1 MGIPVYGTLAQWIES
16 QTSNLS
22 VGGSNPSCLTIEKP
36 PIFKRWRFFLCL
48 FFFSLYA
55 VYCRYLP
62 CWCGKNVA
70 TFIINILL
78 VCLYCSLLIGMVYI
92 YAFKKYILHQI
103 YIILVYKSEKPLKFQ
118 RFNWSEWR
126 DSNSRLLRPER
137 SALPAALHPEVFNC
151 NKFIITPEVKM
162 YIV

>member
-1 MGIPVYGTLAQWIES
+1 MRK
-16 QTSNLS
+16 SNAS
-22 VGGSNPSCLTIEKP
+22 INNVCCIQLTETQ
-36 PIFKRWRFFLCL
+36 KRKEEIRCSIKENMLVN
-48 FFFSLYA
+48 S
-55 VYCRYLP
+55 RS
-62 CWCGKNVA
+62 
-70 TFIINILL
+70 TF
-78 VCLYCSLLIGMVYI
+78 
-92 YAFKKYILHQI
+92 
-103 YIILVYKSEKPLKFQ
+103 YIILVYESEKPLKFQ